1 MCNIA
6 LISLPRL
13 VRTCDKTGDLSRAT
27 NEYLPLLDLKLLATE
42 MPSHLNL
49 FDSFTPYYA

>member
-13 VRTCDKTGDLSRAT
+13 VRACDKTGDLSRAI
-27 NEYLPLLDLKLLATE
+27 NEYLPLLDLKLLASE
-42 MPSHLNL
+42 MTSHLNL